1 MRGFRKRNI
10 KALFILNI
18 EKVNI
23 FKIRS
28 KCITFVGIDH
38 IYRLKKH
45 IIKMRKMDIILV
57 QLEYKKRKFIP

>member
-1 MRGFRKRNI
+1 MPRFRMLNI

-18 EKVNI
+18 EKMNF

-38 IYRLKKH
+38 IAINKVMTKVVVSFLIFY
-45 IIKMRKMDIILV
+45 
-57 QLEYKKRKFIP
+57 FA

>member
-1 MRGFRKRNI
+1 MARFRMRNI

-18 EKVNI
+18 EKMNF

-38 IYRLKKH
+38 ILGLDIMLALK
-45 IIKMRKMDIILV
+45 R
-57 QLEYKKRKFIP
+57 

>member
-1 MRGFRKRNI
+1 MKRFRKRNI

-18 EKVNI
+18 KKTII

-38 IYRLKKH
+38 ICIDKDMFVCYSRYDKCPGK
-45 IIKMRKMDIILV
+45 
-57 QLEYKKRKFIP
+57 